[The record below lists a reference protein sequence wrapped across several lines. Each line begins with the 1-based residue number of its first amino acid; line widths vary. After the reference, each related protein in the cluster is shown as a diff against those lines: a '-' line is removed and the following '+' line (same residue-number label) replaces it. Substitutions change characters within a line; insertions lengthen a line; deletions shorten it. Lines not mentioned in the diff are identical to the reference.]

1 MEERTVMRT
10 SGAVGSAAESN
21 RGSSPGAASA
31 QSGFEETCVTKP
43 ANPSGE
49 AGIDGNGDERG
60 RSPSRFGKNGDEFT
74 DQPRRSRPAGLN

>member
-1 MEERTVMRT
+1 MGERTVVRT

-31 QSGFEETCVTKP
+31 QSGFEETCGTEP

-49 AGIDGNGDERG
+49 AGIDGKRDERG
-60 RSPSRFGKNGDEFT
+60 
-74 DQPRRSRPAGLN
+74 